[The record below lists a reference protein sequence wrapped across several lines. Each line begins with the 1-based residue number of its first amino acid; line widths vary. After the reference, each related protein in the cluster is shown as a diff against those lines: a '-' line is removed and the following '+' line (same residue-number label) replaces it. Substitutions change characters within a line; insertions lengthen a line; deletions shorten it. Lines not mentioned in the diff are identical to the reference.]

1 MRINGIPINDTIC
14 DECDHWFEEH
24 DEGGKCRAPDCAC
37 MEFNYGDGANTPEAI
52 ADRGGDPER
61 WPEHVKAHFRGEG
74 GAAAKRYTVFAL
86 YADNLQ
92 RYATSV
98 EAESP
103 EEAERI
109 VRNDAEGELL
119 VAGVIEGS
127 HPCLDPTYAIYGA
140 DTP

>member
-1 MRINGIPINDTIC
+1 MMT
-14 DECDHWFEEH
+14 
-24 DEGGKCRAPDCAC
+24 
-37 MEFNYGDGANTPEAI
+37 
-52 ADRGGDPER
+52 
-61 WPEHVKAHFRGEG
+61 
-74 GAAAKRYTVFAL
+74 YTVFAL

-92 RYATSV
+92 RYATST

-119 VAGVIEGS
+119 IAGVIEGQ
-127 HPCLDPTYAIYGA
+127 HTCLDAVYATYGA